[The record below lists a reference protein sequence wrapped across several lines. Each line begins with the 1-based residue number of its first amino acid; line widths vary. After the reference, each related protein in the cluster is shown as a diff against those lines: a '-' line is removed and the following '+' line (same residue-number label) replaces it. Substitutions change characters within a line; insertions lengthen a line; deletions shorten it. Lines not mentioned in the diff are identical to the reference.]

1 MSERGRNKFSN
12 DAAGVCLTVHRPAL
26 RDAVMLASRVAR
38 VPPRP
43 VAREDGDGKD
53 MPPVLIF
60 ALTYW
65 LIRLLTKAARR
76 YFPPFAA
83 REAGSRM
90 MTLKLKATP
99 IVVRKTLCT
108 ACVFSQVRGYEKHEE
123 LVLCGY
129 AFALPEILFAVRE
142 CTDFRAEREV
152 TLALAG
158 VPEN

>member
-1 MSERGRNKFSN
+1 MSERGRNQFSN
-12 DAAGVCLTVHRPAL
+12 DAAGVCLTVQRPAL

-43 VAREDGDGKD
+43 VAREDGDGKV
-53 MPPVLIF
+53 MPPVLVF
-60 ALTYW
+60 ALTYRF
-65 LIRLLTKAARR
+65 IRAPTEAARR
-76 YFPPFAA
+76 YFPPLAA

-90 MTLKLKATP
+90 MTLKLKAAP
-99 IVVRKTLCT
+99 IVVRKT
-108 ACVFSQVRGYEKHEE
+108 VFSQVRGYEKHEE

-129 AFALPEILFAVRE
+129 AFALPEILFAARE
-142 CTDFRAEREV
+142 CTDFRAERDV